1 MVASIKLF
9 TITIQ
14 PDAEWAQIN
23 PINEGMGINC
33 KTLLLLF
40 FVTTTIKLVATTDFI
55 DPAVLL
61 PDGSKMTHL
70 AVWMWKFAIVL
81 LLEVLLAL
89 GYAVLFEDDAGHEVT
104 VLAIMLMTVV
114 GTLSIQSVQQYM
126 SDWMATL
133 FGFNSLWVTL
143 VIMAFLCMAAILGG
157 RRGSGRHF
165 RPFSGYQ
172 EVASNA

>member
-1 MVASIKLF
+1 MKLLS
-9 TITIQ
+9 TTIQ

-40 FVTTTIKLVATTDFI
+40 FVTTTIKFVAWTDFI

-104 VLAIMLMTVV
+104 VVAIMIMTVV
-114 GTLSIQSVQQYM
+114 VAWSIQSVQQYM

-133 FGFNSLWVTL
+133 FGFNTLWIKVITVIL
-143 VIMAFLCMAAILGG
+143 VCMAAVIGG
-157 RRGSGRHF
+157 RRESGRHF